1 MTIEQEGA
9 RGNVRAAGYVIRKPS
24 GKGKRLKKEIIIV
37 RKDECYTD
45 LELSAIVNECCR
57 NLAKNIDNKENYLI
71 VPLEGG
77 TEHVFDQVR
86 QFTKIHR
93 LKKTEIE
100 RRGKTAAI
108 GIEPAEPEKIDGL
121 AARYHLYIFAW
132 DKQAG

>member
-1 MTIEQEGA
+1 M
-9 RGNVRAAGYVIRKPS
+9 
-24 GKGKRLKKEIIIV
+24 KKEIIIV

-57 NLAKNIDNKENYLI
+57 NLKKNIDIKENYLI

-77 TEHVFDQVR
+77 TGLVFDQVR
-86 QFTKIHR
+86 QFAAVHR
-93 LKKTEIE
+93 LKIAEIM
-100 RRGKTAAI
+100 RKGKTAAI
-108 GIEPAEPEKIDGL
+108 GIEPADPVIIDQL